1 MQQSACADVW
11 PGLQALGGP
20 MSRKTYRFV
29 RDTRSCTAFGVTVRP
44 VRTVDGQFSRPLSG
58 GENKPGAKKN
68 GRHDEPVAVHNHQH
82 FGIRR
87 ASARRWKKRWSD
99 RGLQVERPEGR
110 WCSIMFIR
118 HRRSLHRVAAYHILA
133 QRCMHHAPTRGC
145 CRASLA
151 VGE

>member
-1 MQQSACADVW
+1 MALSLVGGVISAGSSPRWC
-11 PGLQALGGP
+11 

-29 RDTRSCTAFGVTVRP
+29 RDTRVGTDCRTAVRP
-44 VRTVDGQFSRPLSG
+44 RHAAHGACPRRHPGRGHALGATQKAA
-58 GENKPGAKKN
+58 NHKPG
-68 GRHDEPVAVHNHQH
+68 EVHKCQH
-82 FGIRR
+82 LAIRR

-99 RGLQVERPEGR
+99 RGLQV
-110 WCSIMFIR
+110 ID
-118 HRRSLHRVAAYHILA
+118 LKAAGALSCPYVIGAHCIGSQRIILA